1 MTTRRAF
8 LHAMGR
14 AGGYSAVFLSMQ
26 AMGLLATRASAETR
40 LVALPPGS
48 GKGKSVVILGAG
60 IAGLVAAYEL
70 GKAGYTVT
78 VLEARGRVGGRVWSI
93 RGGDRIEQIGREDQI
108 CTFDNGHYFN
118 AGAAR
123 LPTAHTVILGYAK
136 QFGVPIE
143 VMVNVNRSARLD
155 FGGRTV
161 TERQAVNDTK
171 GRFAELIAK
180 ALDQG
185 ALDGQ
190 VTLADRAKLRA
201 YLEQWGALDPK
212 GVYRGSD
219 RSGFSDNPGGYA
231 NPGVPMDPLTLD
243 QIMADGFWGGGL
255 TFEETFDQQAPMF
268 QPVGGMDQ
276 IARAIHERVKDAV
289 RLNTPVKAV
298 RPTAR
303 GVRVLLQD
311 GGAVTAD
318 YCLCTLPATMVKQ
331 LDMPMSAAKKTALA
345 NTVYMPSAKVAW
357 ESPRFWEEQGI
368 YGGLAFTDAPSQLI
382 WYPSGGWNSPT
393 GIVIGAY
400 AAGGLGDASAFSN
413 LPHAERLQV
422 SRAVIERMHPGK
434 SALLTK
440 GVTVAWNETPWS
452 GGIAARWT
460 PEQRKTDYA
469 ELCRPED
476 RIFFAG
482 EHLSYIGAWQEG
494 AALSAHEAMAL
505 LHTRVVADRLTERQ
519 VA

>member
-8 LHAMGR
+8 LQAMGK
-14 AGGYSAVFLSMQ
+14 AGGYGAVFLSMQ
-26 AMGLLATRASAETR
+26 AMGLLATRAMAATR
-40 LVALPPGS
+40 PVELPPGS
-48 GKGKSVVILGAG
+48 GRGKSVVILGAG
-60 IAGLVAAYEL
+60 IAGLVAALEL
-70 GKAGYTVT
+70 GEAGYSVT

-93 RGGDRIEQIGREDQI
+93 RGGDRIEQIGREDQR
-108 CTFDNGHYFN
+108 CAFDNGLYFN

-123 LPTAHTVILGYAK
+123 LPAAHTMILGYARR
-136 QFGVPIE
+136 FDVPLE

-155 FGGRTV
+155 FGGREV

-185 ALDGQ
+185 ALD
-190 VTLADRAKLRA
+190 TEMTPADRAALRH
-201 YLEQWGALDPK
+201 YLADWGALDPK

-231 NPGVPMDPLTLD
+231 NPGVPMDPLTLE
-243 QIMADGFWGGGL
+243 QIITDGFWGGGL

-268 QPVGGMDQ
+268 QPVGGMDR
-276 IARAIHERVKDAV
+276 IAYAIYARVKDNVRLDTPVTAV
-289 RLNTPVKAV
+289 RQTG
-298 RPTAR
+298 R
-303 GVRVLLQD
+303 GVRVLLAD

-318 YCLCTLPATMVKQ
+318 YCLCTLPAPMVRK
-331 LDMPMSAAKKTALA
+331 LDLPLSPAKKAALA
-345 NTVYMPSAKVAW
+345 NTVYMAAAKVAW
-357 ESPRFWEEQGI
+357 EAPRFWEEQGI

-382 WYPSGGWNSPT
+382 WYPSGGWNSPR
-393 GIVIGAY
+393 GILIGAY
-400 AAGGLGDASAFSN
+400 AAGRLGNATTFSTMA
-413 LPHAERLQV
+413 HAQRLQM
-422 SRAVIERMHPGK
+422 SREVIERMHPGK
-434 SALLTK
+434 SALLAK

-452 GGIAARWT
+452 GGIAAMWK
-460 PEQRKTDYA
+460 PEQRATDYA
-469 ELCRPED
+469 ELCRPEG

-505 LHTRVVADRLTERQ
+505 LQARVAGDRLTEKPP
-519 VA
+519 A